1 MTTHVIYHHP
11 CPDGTAAALA
21 AWLSL
26 GDAATYHPANYNGRK
41 PEIPDGADVVFVDF
55 SWPREALDALAARC
69 KSVTVLDHHKTA
81 AEALAGFQG
90 ATFDMNKSGAV
101 LAWEHFHPGQPV
113 PRMFELIQDRDLW
126 RWEFG
131 DETRVFAAY
140 LQTVPL
146 TIADLN
152 RVYAAMGDSH
162 ARANMFE
169 AGRTVQ
175 RVEEQQIKRLADL
188 AAWVEVGGH
197 RVPAA
202 NAPIHQSEVCSELLR
217 RHPDA
222 PFAAAFV
229 IAPED
234 ERWSLRSRSD
244 FDVSAVAAGL
254 GGGGHAAAAGFTRPR
269 A

>member
-11 CPDGTAAALA
+11 CTDGAAAAFA
-21 AWLSL
+21 AWLAL
-26 GDAATYHPANYNGRK
+26 GDAATYHGANYSGKK

-55 SWPREALDALAARC
+55 SWPRAELDALAARC

-81 AEALAGFQG
+81 AEALAGFPG

-101 LAWEHFHPGQPV
+101 LAWEYFHPGQPV
-113 PRMFELIQDRDLW
+113 PRMLELIQDRDLW

-131 DETRVFAAY
+131 DDSREFAAY
-140 LQTVPL
+140 LQTREL
-146 TIADLN
+146 TIGTMREVFALTQESADL
-152 RVYAAMGDSH
+152 
-162 ARANMFE
+162 ARLLEQGAIVL
-169 AGRTVQ
+169 G
-175 RVEEQQIKRLADL
+175 VERQQIKRLADL
-188 AAWVEVGGH
+188 ASFVDVAGYK
-197 RVPAA
+197 VPAA

-229 IAPED
+229 IAPD
-234 ERWSLRSRSD
+234 AERWSLRSRGG
-244 FDVSAVAAGL
+244 FDVAAVAAGL